1 MRIIM
6 FKKKEK
12 IEFNNDEL
20 RIAIYSLTDFS
31 KLKNYNL
38 VIYRG
43 EIFMFKKVINGIIIA
58 ISVLLIG
65 FVMIFSMLPSPV
77 VLQKILGHKDIQ
89 VTLNTYTDVFNEFKE
104 KEIEKIDDF
113 FNK

>member
-1 MRIIM
+1 M

-43 EIFMFKKVINGIIIA
+43 EIFYV
-58 ISVLLIG
+58 
-65 FVMIFSMLPSPV
+65 
-77 VLQKILGHKDIQ
+77 
-89 VTLNTYTDVFNEFKE
+89 
-104 KEIEKIDDF
+104 
-113 FNK
+113 